1 MKLFDI
7 QNRIGNDDC
16 AMDFDTSYNKSIS
29 DYMLFNQYQTN
40 QTDEKVC
47 TMNFN
52 KVSEFANNN
61 HMMLRDGYGNTN
73 GCYIDNDSE
82 VRQFRLTS
90 DKKRDNLNTRMYRG
104 GPNLSRGN
112 ANPEVES
119 KLVQGDMS
127 IYDCPNRSL
136 DVFIPMLPCL
146 RKSIQDPKNIIESWQ
161 RGGDS
166 TRDTLKQEDFLSKN
180 GYVFDGKVWLK
191 KQM

>member
-16 AMDFDTSYNKSIS
+16 ALGFETNYNKSVS
-29 DYMLFNQYQTN
+29 DYMLFNNYQTN
-40 QTDEKVC
+40 QQDDNKCV
-47 TMNFN
+47 MNFD

-61 HMMLRDGYGNTN
+61 HMMVRDGYGNTN
-73 GCYIDNDSE
+73 GCFIDNDSD
-82 VRQFRLTS
+82 VRKFNLTS
-90 DKKRDNLNTRMYRG
+90 DKKRDILNTRMYRG
-104 GPNLSRGN
+104 GPNLSRGST
-112 ANPEVES
+112 NPEVES
-119 KLVQGDMS
+119 KLIQGNMS
-127 IYDCPNRSL
+127 TNDCPNRSL

-146 RKSIQDPKNIIESWQ
+146 KKSIQDPNNIIESWQ

-180 GYVFDGKVWLK
+180 GYIFDGKVWLK